1 MMQGGCQAEEQL
13 QSWNWLSYYFF
24 PFFFFFYELMFLDSS
39 KDSGPAGEDVLLFY
53 WAQSETRDF
62 RKQICFF

>member
-1 MMQGGCQAEEQL
+1 
-13 QSWNWLSYYFF
+13 
-24 PFFFFFYELMFLDSS
+24 MFLDSS